1 MSSQEFAA
9 YVEGLPPQDRVTVE
23 QAMAGLR
30 EVLMD
35 LPRDGRPAD
44 HDDVL
49 DLIDV
54 VQAATH
60 A

>member
-1 MSSQEFAA
+1 MMDREFAA

-30 EVLMD
+30 DILVRT
-35 LPRDGRPAD
+35 PRARRMPD

-49 DLIDV
+49 VLIDV
-54 VQAATH
+54 MKAAAH
-60 A
+60 S